1 MRLTVSLASLACAA
15 LAASAPALMPA
26 AAQAGYYGY
35 APGGGVNQHC
45 VNTRRNNQ
53 AAGAVAGA
61 ILGGVLGSN
70 VAARGHRGDGTAL
83 GAVVGGVIGS
93 EVGRGNTQC
102 RTEVYGPPPAYSG
115 YGYDAY
121 PTAGAPYGYGGGEPY
136 SQPYGVQDP
145 YYQNE
150 TFGRDYRY
158 DEPLAGAPGRPYT
171 EQYRNDEFAGRECA
185 GAKQITRLPDGTEI
199 HKPVEACREAY
210 YGGWTVRD

>member
-1 MRLTVSLASLACAA
+1 MRLKVSLACLPLTCLALVA
-15 LAASAPALMPA
+15 APAVMPA
-26 AAQAGYYGY
+26 SAQAGYYGY
-35 APGGGVNQHC
+35 APGGVNQHC
-45 VNTRRNNQ
+45 VNQRNNNR

-93 EVGRGNTQC
+93 EVGRGNTHC
-102 RTEVYGPPPAYSG
+102 RTEVYGPPPMQSG

-121 PTAGAPYGYGGGEPY
+121 PTAGSPYGYGSQDPY
-136 SQPYGVQDP
+136 GQPYGVQDP
-145 YYQNE
+145 YYRDE

-158 DEPLAGAPGRPYT
+158 DEPLAGGTSGSYT
-171 EQYRNDEFAGRECA
+171 GQYRSNDFATRECA

-210 YGGWTVRD
+210 YGDWRVRD